1 MVNFWEQ
8 VEFGQ
13 LGIISRGLTYRP
25 NDVTDKDGVR
35 VLRSSNI
42 YEDSFVLNDNDVF
55 INSSV
60 VNVPNLKNGD
70 ILVTSANG
78 SSRLVGKHAIIKGLS
93 NKTVHGGF
101 MLAIR
106 PATNSYFLNSLMSTS
121 WYDNF
126 ISTFV
131 SGGNGSIGNLKKSD
145 LERQSIFIPLNKEQN
160 KIGQL
165 FQSLDKTIT
174 LHEEKQ
180 RQLERL
186 NKALLQKMFADKTG
200 YPALR
205 FKGFTEKWEQVEF
218 GQLGIISR
226 GLTYRPNDVTDK
238 DGVRVLRSSNIYED
252 SFVLNDN
259 DVFINSSVVNVP
271 NLKNGDILVTS
282 ANGSSR
288 LVGKHAIIKGLSNKT
303 VHGGFMLAIRPAT
316 NSYFLN
322 SLMSTSWYDN
332 FISTFVSGGNGSIG
346 NLKKSDLERQSIF
359 IPLNKEQNKIG
370 QLFQSLD
377 KTITLHDKK
386 IQYLKQLKRGLLQ
399 KMFV

>member
-1 MVNFWEQ
+1 MNAAGKHSQPYLWEQ
-8 VEFGQ
+8 VEFGK

-145 LERQSIFIPLNKEQN
+145 LERQDIFIPLKQEQN
-160 KIGQL
+160 KIGDI
-165 FQSLDKTIT
+165 FYN
-174 LHEEKQ
+174 
-180 RQLERL
+180 LER
-186 NKALLQKMFADKTG
+186 
-200 YPALR
+200 
-205 FKGFTEKWEQVEF
+205 
-218 GQLGIISR
+218 
-226 GLTYRPNDVTDK
+226 
-238 DGVRVLRSSNIYED
+238 
-252 SFVLNDN
+252 
-259 DVFINSSVVNVP
+259 
-271 NLKNGDILVTS
+271 
-282 ANGSSR
+282 
-288 LVGKHAIIKGLSNKT
+288 
-303 VHGGFMLAIRPAT
+303 
-316 NSYFLN
+316 
-322 SLMSTSWYDN
+322 
-332 FISTFVSGGNGSIG
+332 
-346 NLKKSDLERQSIF
+346 
-359 IPLNKEQNKIG
+359 
-370 QLFQSLD
+370 
-377 KTITLHDKK
+377 TITLHDKK
-386 IQYLKQLKRGLLQ
+386 TQYLKQLKRGLLQ

>member
-145 LERQSIFIPLNKEQN
+145 LDRQSIFMVDYRMKLAT
-160 KIGQL
+160 QL
-165 FQSLDKTIT
+165 
-174 LHEEKQ
+174 
-180 RQLERL
+180 
-186 NKALLQKMFADKTG
+186 
-200 YPALR
+200 
-205 FKGFTEKWEQVEF
+205 
-218 GQLGIISR
+218 
-226 GLTYRPNDVTDK
+226 
-238 DGVRVLRSSNIYED
+238 
-252 SFVLNDN
+252 
-259 DVFINSSVVNVP
+259 VVN
-271 NLKNGDILVTS
+271 KKRHS
-282 ANGSSR
+282 A
-288 LVGKHAIIKGLSNKT
+288 
-303 VHGGFMLAIRPAT
+303 
-316 NSYFLN
+316 
-322 SLMSTSWYDN
+322 
-332 FISTFVSGGNGSIG
+332 
-346 NLKKSDLERQSIF
+346 
-359 IPLNKEQNKIG
+359 
-370 QLFQSLD
+370 
-377 KTITLHDKK
+377 
-386 IQYLKQLKRGLLQ
+386 
-399 KMFV
+399 

>member
-1 MVNFWEQ
+1 MVPKVRFKGFTDEWEQ
-8 VEFGQ
+8 VEFGHK
-13 LGIISRGLTYRP
+13 IYRRTKSEMSSSKLP
-25 NDVTDKDGVR
+25 GVE
-35 VLRSSNI
+35 
-42 YEDSFVLNDNDVF
+42 YED
-55 INSSV
+55 INSGQGTLNKDITKKSIRKRGIFFQPFDV
-60 VNVPNLKNGD
+60 LFGKLRPYLKNWLYPNFKGVAVGD
-70 ILVTSANG
+70 FWVLYSKLLEPSFIYGMIQTQKFQNMANLSSG
-78 SSRLVGKHAIIKGLS
+78 SKMPRSDWKL
-93 NKTVHGGF
+93 
-101 MLAIR
+101 
-106 PATNSYFLNSLMSTS
+106 
-121 WYDNF
+121 
-126 ISTFV
+126 V
-131 SGGNGSIGNLKKSD
+131 SGTLFRFPMNEN
-145 LERQSIFIPLNKEQN
+145 EQR
-160 KIGQL
+160 KIGL
-165 FQSLDKTIT
+165 LLLNLDKTIT

-282 ANGSSR
+282 ANGSSH

>member
-1 MVNFWEQ
+1 M
-8 VEFGQ
+8 
-13 LGIISRGLTYRP
+13 
-25 NDVTDKDGVR
+25 
-35 VLRSSNI
+35 
-42 YEDSFVLNDNDVF
+42 
-55 INSSV
+55 
-60 VNVPNLKNGD
+60 
-70 ILVTSANG
+70 
-78 SSRLVGKHAIIKGLS
+78 
-93 NKTVHGGF
+93 
-101 MLAIR
+101 
-106 PATNSYFLNSLMSTS
+106 
-121 WYDNF
+121 
-126 ISTFV
+126 
-131 SGGNGSIGNLKKSD
+131 
-145 LERQSIFIPLNKEQN
+145 
-160 KIGQL
+160 
-165 FQSLDKTIT
+165 
-174 LHEEKQ
+174 
-180 RQLERL
+180 
-186 NKALLQKMFADKTG
+186 
-200 YPALR
+200 
-205 FKGFTEKWEQVEF
+205 
-218 GQLGIISR
+218 
-226 GLTYRPNDVTDK
+226 
-238 DGVRVLRSSNIYED
+238 RSSNIYED

>member
-1 MVNFWEQ
+1 MTRQPKSMVPKVRFKGFTDEWEQ

-186 NKALLQKMFADKTG
+186 KKALLQKMFADETG
-200 YPALR
+200 YPILR
-205 FKGFTEKWEQVEF
+205 FKGFSNAWKQRKLGEVSSLRGRIGFRGYKQTDLVEKGKGAITF
-218 GQLGIISR
+218 SPSDIDDNGNISFLNNKYISR
-226 GLTYRPNDVTDK
+226 
-238 DGVRVLRSSNIYED
+238 
-252 SFVLNDN
+252 
-259 DVFINSSVVNVP
+259 
-271 NLKNGDILVTS
+271 
-282 ANGSSR
+282 R
-288 LVGKHAIIKGLSNKT
+288 L
-303 VHGGFMLAIRPAT
+303 
-316 NSYFLN
+316 
-322 SLMSTSWYDN
+322 
-332 FISTFVSGGNGSIG
+332 
-346 NLKKSDLERQSIF
+346 
-359 IPLNKEQNKIG
+359 
-370 QLFQSLD
+370 
-377 KTITLHDKK
+377 
-386 IQYLKQLKRGLLQ
+386 
-399 KMFV
+399 

>member
-1 MVNFWEQ
+1 MTISAQSGLIAQNNFFDKQVASQNLSNYLLLYKGDFAYNKSYSNGYPYGAVKRLEKFNCGVVSSLYIAFKPTHVLPNFLAEYYETTKWYVEIYKRAAEGARNHGLLNISATDFFNSDISLPKGEDEQEKIGQLFQSLDKTITLHEEKQHQLERLKKALLQKMFADETGYPALRFKGFTEKWEQ
-8 VEFGQ
+8 VEFGK

-25 NDVTDKDGVR
+25 NDVTDKNGVR

-55 INSSV
+55 VNSSV

-93 NKTVHGGF
+93 SKTVHGGF

-145 LERQSIFIPLNKEQN
+145 LEQQSIFIPLNKEQN
-160 KIGQL
+160 KIG
-165 FQSLDKTIT
+165 
-174 LHEEKQ
+174 
-180 RQLERL
+180 
-186 NKALLQKMFADKTG
+186 
-200 YPALR
+200 
-205 FKGFTEKWEQVEF
+205 
-218 GQLGIISR
+218 
-226 GLTYRPNDVTDK
+226 
-238 DGVRVLRSSNIYED
+238 
-252 SFVLNDN
+252 
-259 DVFINSSVVNVP
+259 DVFYN
-271 NLKNGDILVTS
+271 
-282 ANGSSR
+282 
-288 LVGKHAIIKGLSNKT
+288 
-303 VHGGFMLAIRPAT
+303 
-316 NSYFLN
+316 
-322 SLMSTSWYDN
+322 
-332 FISTFVSGGNGSIG
+332 
-346 NLKKSDLERQSIF
+346 
-359 IPLNKEQNKIG
+359 
-370 QLFQSLD
+370 LD

>member
-1 MVNFWEQ
+1 MVPK
-8 VEFGQ
+8 V
-13 LGIISRGLTYRP
+13 
-25 NDVTDKDGVR
+25 
-35 VLRSSNI
+35 
-42 YEDSFVLNDNDVF
+42 
-55 INSSV
+55 
-60 VNVPNLKNGD
+60 
-70 ILVTSANG
+70 
-78 SSRLVGKHAIIKGLS
+78 
-93 NKTVHGGF
+93 
-101 MLAIR
+101 
-106 PATNSYFLNSLMSTS
+106 
-121 WYDNF
+121 
-126 ISTFV
+126 
-131 SGGNGSIGNLKKSD
+131 
-145 LERQSIFIPLNKEQN
+145 
-160 KIGQL
+160 
-165 FQSLDKTIT
+165 
-174 LHEEKQ
+174 
-180 RQLERL
+180 
-186 NKALLQKMFADKTG
+186 
-200 YPALR
+200 R
-205 FKGFTEKWEQVEF
+205 FKGFTDEWEQVEF

>member
-1 MVNFWEQ
+1 MNKRIFKDQTSESGEVPFFKIGTFGKKPDSFISKKLFDEYKSKYPYPEVGDILISASGSIGRTVVYEGEDAYFQDSNIVWLEHDGRLKNSFLEQFLKRTKWNKIEGSTIKRLYNKDILNKKINLPKLKEQEKIGQLFQYLDKTITLHEEKQHQLERLKKALLQKMFADETGYPALRFKGFTEKWEQ
-8 VEFGQ
+8 VEFGK

-25 NDVTDKDGVR
+25 NDVTDKNGVR

-55 INSSV
+55 VNSSV

-93 NKTVHGGF
+93 SKTVHGGF

-145 LERQSIFIPLNKEQN
+145 LEQQSIFIPLNKEQN
-160 KIGQL
+160 KIG
-165 FQSLDKTIT
+165 
-174 LHEEKQ
+174 
-180 RQLERL
+180 
-186 NKALLQKMFADKTG
+186 
-200 YPALR
+200 
-205 FKGFTEKWEQVEF
+205 
-218 GQLGIISR
+218 
-226 GLTYRPNDVTDK
+226 
-238 DGVRVLRSSNIYED
+238 
-252 SFVLNDN
+252 
-259 DVFINSSVVNVP
+259 DVFYN
-271 NLKNGDILVTS
+271 
-282 ANGSSR
+282 
-288 LVGKHAIIKGLSNKT
+288 
-303 VHGGFMLAIRPAT
+303 
-316 NSYFLN
+316 
-322 SLMSTSWYDN
+322 
-332 FISTFVSGGNGSIG
+332 
-346 NLKKSDLERQSIF
+346 
-359 IPLNKEQNKIG
+359 
-370 QLFQSLD
+370 LD